1 MDHAPLTPASF
12 AARIAALRLPAAQV
26 SVRVVHESSEHLAV
40 VRGVVQ
46 PLRLARDAG
55 AMVTVLIEHGTGYAA
70 SSDLSDSALHEAML
84 RAHQWAIASRDAG
97 LFEGVRMPQ
106 PPARRLAWQS
116 PHGRP
121 LPSRA
126 ELIALL
132 ANEAAALRQHERI
145 LNWSA
150 TLTLT
155 ESEQW
160 FYWNGE
166 CVAEQHHRFVEP
178 NLEATAAQ
186 GSASQTRS
194 LAGQY
199 NGFCQQGGF
208 EVIER
213 SGLIGGGARVGA
225 EALELLAAP
234 NCPSGRMDLLLAPD
248 QMMLQIHE
256 SIGHPLELDRILGDE
271 RNFAGTSFVTPQM
284 FGSYAYGSEHLNVTF
299 DPGIGQQLA
308 SCAADAD
315 GQPEREVGGP
325 QPGSQPPRAGTV
337 PLSGPDPRAQRA
349 REDGH
354 PQRHPARLA
363 HLERPAPEDLAP
375 SEQQAAREQDA
386 AGQLPRRGHKQH
398 EHGRDDEARGPVE
411 QPGEAPEQHR
421 VGGDRREHQ
430 TADDPTGQRRG
441 RTQRGGGL
449 RPRPRVRPDLDG
461 R

>member
-256 SIGHPLELDRILGDE
+256 SIGHPLELDR
-271 RNFAGTSFVTPQM
+271 
-284 FGSYAYGSEHLNVTF
+284 
-299 DPGIGQQLA
+299 
-308 SCAADAD
+308 
-315 GQPEREVGGP
+315 
-325 QPGSQPPRAGTV
+325 
-337 PLSGPDPRAQRA
+337 
-349 REDGH
+349 
-354 PQRHPARLA
+354 
-363 HLERPAPEDLAP
+363 
-375 SEQQAAREQDA
+375 
-386 AGQLPRRGHKQH
+386 
-398 EHGRDDEARGPVE
+398 
-411 QPGEAPEQHR
+411 
-421 VGGDRREHQ
+421 
-430 TADDPTGQRRG
+430 
-441 RTQRGGGL
+441 
-449 RPRPRVRPDLDG
+449 
-461 R
+461 